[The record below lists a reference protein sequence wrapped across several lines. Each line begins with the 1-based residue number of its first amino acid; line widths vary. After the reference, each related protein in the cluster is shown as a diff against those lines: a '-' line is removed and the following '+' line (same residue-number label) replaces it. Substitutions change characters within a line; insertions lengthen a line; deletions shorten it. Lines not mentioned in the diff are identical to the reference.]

1 MFFVLYHI
9 VKHRRDV
16 VRGNLNRSFPEKSE
30 MEIKEIEKKFYKHFC
45 DIAIESIKGLTMSK
59 KLMSKRLKIKNL
71 SLVEDLFKKNKSV
84 IMYTAHIGNWEWLNV
99 LPTMVP
105 YKTQSFYQKI
115 SSNYYDQF
123 MLDLRSRFGM
133 NCIESNQ
140 GYRTM
145 AKMKMDNELT
155 LTCIIGDQ
163 SPREQ
168 SAKHWVQFLNQ
179 DTAFL
184 KGTERI
190 AKKLDQSIVFA
201 SFKKLKRG
209 QYELEFKLLEEH
221 PEKSSSE
228 EIIERYAHSLE
239 ASIKSSP
246 DLWLWSH
253 KRWKLKNAA

>member
-1 MFFVLYHI
+1 MKYLKFFPFYLISLIPLRVLYGLSSAMFFVLYHI
-9 VKHRRDV
+9 IKYRRDV
-16 VRGNLNRSFPEKSE
+16 VSGNLNRSFPEKSE

-133 NCIESNQ
+133 NC
-140 GYRTM
+140 
-145 AKMKMDNELT
+145 
-155 LTCIIGDQ
+155 
-163 SPREQ
+163 
-168 SAKHWVQFLNQ
+168 
-179 DTAFL
+179 
-184 KGTERI
+184 
-190 AKKLDQSIVFA
+190 
-201 SFKKLKRG
+201 
-209 QYELEFKLLEEH
+209 
-221 PEKSSSE
+221 
-228 EIIERYAHSLE
+228 
-239 ASIKSSP
+239 
-246 DLWLWSH
+246 
-253 KRWKLKNAA
+253 